1 MSFYTLESPKNYTL
15 SRLFSKRKADPKKA
29 LKKAI
34 LASRVDGAYR
44 PDFRFPTPE
53 EKKSM
58 GDKYASE
65 APKRTRSE
73 IFVAGMNAVIR
84 HLKERNTEDAFVDA
98 EVEAKLFVPMD
109 LTLRQVAFVAKST
122 NRDAM
127 RLIGEII
134 GGLAPETVG
143 NWKQKYELEKDRH
156 AETKNR
162 KGQIFAE
169 VEALKR
175 QIALLRGTLHDNQI
189 QDPTLHPSIGGR
201 AGETGAVDPT
211 DVRPET
217 PEGTHAWDSGEG
229 SYGDGLDDGSDY
241 C

>member
-1 MSFYTLESPKNYTL
+1 MTLYTLESPKNYIL
-15 SRLFSKRKADPKKA
+15 SRLYSKRKADPKKA

-34 LASRVDGAYR
+34 LASRVEGAYR

-53 EKKSM
+53 EKKLA
-58 GDKYASE
+58 GDKFADE

-73 IFVAGMNAVIR
+73 IFVAGMNSVIR
-84 HLKERNTEDAFVDA
+84 FLKEHNTEDAFVDA
-98 EVEAKLFVPMD
+98 EVEAKLFVPID

-122 NRDAM
+122 DRDAM

-134 GGLAPETVG
+134 GGLAPENVS
-143 NWKQKYELEKDRH
+143 NWKSKYELEKSKH
-156 AETKNR
+156 EETKYR

-169 VEALKR
+169 AEALKK
-175 QIALLRGTLHDNQI
+175 QVALLRGALHDNQI
-189 QDPTLHPSIGGR
+189 QDPTLHPAIGGR

-217 PEGTHAWDSGEG
+217 IEGAHAGDGGEG
-229 SYGDGLDDGSDY
+229 AIGDGIDDGSDND
-241 C
+241 